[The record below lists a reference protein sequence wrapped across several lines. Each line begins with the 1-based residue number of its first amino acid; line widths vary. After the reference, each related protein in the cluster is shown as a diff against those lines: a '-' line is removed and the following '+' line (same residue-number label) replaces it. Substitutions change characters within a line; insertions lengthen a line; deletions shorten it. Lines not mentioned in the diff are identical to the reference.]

1 MRLGMIVTMLS
12 LCLASTGCLLTT
24 MAVSKHNSKVDSHAM
39 LLRVAGN
46 DRNARA
52 EFGVNLLSIA
62 DTTRGFVSA
71 WKSDPAG
78 MRKAAAL
85 DVLLMGASYA
95 VYDNNRSSG
104 GVTAQAVEPA
114 SNGGGQGNNDV
125 TAGGDVYIQ
134 QTFINESDGSASNG
148 DGSNGNSNQDAD

>member
-95 VYDNNRSSG
+95 VYDNNRSSSTPTVSAAESSGTEG
-104 GVTAQAVEPA
+104 GV
-114 SNGGGQGNNDV
+114 GNNKIESGRDTFV
-125 TAGGDVYIQ
+125 N
-134 QTFINESDGSASNG
+134 QTFIFDSPNPTSNG
-148 DGSNGNSNQDAD
+148 DGSVGQSNQDSE